1 LKKKTQELEKFK
13 FVLDYK
19 IKELKRDIG
28 PRGATIDKLKE
39 QTNKM
44 QQEQTHFKRVFLN
57 LVLIV
62 EDLRMKMR
70 GLIGEHRGLK

>member
-1 LKKKTQELEKFK
+1 
-13 FVLDYK
+13 
-19 IKELKRDIG
+19 LKRDIG